1 MLLGKKTYIKMQL
14 ARNALSHAEQFLT
27 SVIYGGRGC
36 KRGVECIAHKS
47 HSILLQEKLLKIPN
61 AE

>member
-14 ARNALSHAEQFLT
+14 ARNALSHAEQCLI
-27 SVIYGGRGC
+27 SVIYGGGGC
-36 KRGVECIAHKS
+36 KRGDECIAQES
-47 HSILLQEKLLKIPN
+47 HSILLQERLLKIPN